1 MATLGHVT
9 LANMVINS
17 LVQMTELH
25 DLRLT
30 INRQDLSSTLLI
42 NVNKNSWK
50 INYLP
55 LHNCYRIENKL

>member
-42 NVNKNSWK
+42 NV
-50 INYLP
+50 P
-55 LHNCYRIENKL
+55 LENKLSSFA

>member
-1 MATLGHVT
+1 MATLSHVT

-25 DLRLT
+25 DIRLN

-42 NVNKNSWK
+42 NM
-50 INYLP
+50 P
-55 LHNCYRIENKL
+55 LKNKLSSFA